1 MRAILDW
8 VRASF
13 GPPHPTELIVRA
25 LEDLDEG
32 LAFADDQGLTFT
44 PEARLAR
51 TALQAIHWR

>member
-8 VRASF
+8 VRTSF
-13 GPPHPTELIVRA
+13 GPPHATDRIVQA
-25 LEDLDEG
+25 LNDLDEG
-32 LAFADDQGLTFT
+32 LAYADDQGLTFT